1 MRNPYTHSS
10 YDRHAR
16 MSWEERQEEY
26 AAFLRRQD
34 WLDEKACY
42 DAEIERDIRLTDG
55 EE

>member
-1 MRNPYTHSS
+1 MFEKET

-16 MSWEERQEEY
+16 MSWDERQEEY
-26 AAFLRRQD
+26 AAFRKHQD

-42 DAEIERDIRLTDG
+42 DAEIERDRRLTDG